1 MQFTE
6 QQRMI
11 LQTVRRIAQ
20 ERVAPRAAEIDDKD
34 EYPWDL
40 WAVFRDAELLRLA
53 IPETYGGLGAD
64 HTTICLVV
72 EELAKVSAAAAHIV
86 FTCASNITPVL
97 IGGSQALKAAL
108 LPRYAAEG
116 GLAALAITEPEA
128 GSDVAAI
135 QTTAKRVGD
144 GYVLN
149 GTKAMI
155 SNGDNATLYS
165 IFATTDPAAGR
176 RGISA
181 FVVKTGTPGLTP
193 GRHERK
199 MGMRGSVL
207 TALTLEDVRVPAEN
221 RLGQEGDGF
230 RIAVEALNSAR
241 LITAAH
247 AVGIAGGA
255 LEYARQ
261 YAKSRRQFG
270 RPIAEFQG
278 VQFLLADMATQ
289 IEAAR
294 ALTYEAT
301 RRYDTQDPEFVKFSA
316 MAKLFASDVAMQVT
330 TDAVQVLGGYGYLKD
345 HPVERMMRDAKVE
358 QIWDG
363 TNQIQRLLIGRLLT
377 RDA

>member
-1 MQFTE
+1 MQLTD

-11 LQTVRRIAQ
+11 LEMVRRMAQ
-20 ERVAPRAAEIDDKD
+20 ERVAPRAAEIDEKD

-40 WAVFRDAELLRLA
+40 WTLFRDAGLLRLV
-53 IPETYGGLGAD
+53 IPEAYGGLGAD
-64 HTTICLVV
+64 QTTVCLVV

-86 FTCASNITPVL
+86 FTCASNISPVL
-97 IGGSQALKAAL
+97 IGGSESLKGRL

-135 QTTAKRVGD
+135 QTTAKRVGEA
-144 GYVLN
+144 YVLN
-149 GTKAMI
+149 GAKAMI
-155 SNGDNATLYS
+155 SNGDNATIYS
-165 IFATTDPAAGR
+165 IFAKTDPAAGR
-176 RGISA
+176 KGISA
-181 FVVKTGTPGLTP
+181 FAVERGTPGLTA

-207 TALTLEDVRVPAEN
+207 TSLTLEDVRVPAEN
-221 RLGQEGDGF
+221 RLGEEGDGF
-230 RIAVEALNSAR
+230 RICVESLNSAR

-247 AVGIAGGA
+247 ALGIAEGA
-255 LEYARQ
+255 LEYARR
-261 YAKSRRQFG
+261 YAMSRRQFG

-278 VQFLLADMATQ
+278 IQFLLADMATQ
-289 IEAAR
+289 VEAAR
-294 ALTYEAT
+294 TLTYEAT
-301 RRYDTQDPEFVKFSA
+301 RRYDRHDPDFVKFSA
-316 MAKLFASDVAMQVT
+316 MAKLFTTDMAMQVT

-377 RDA
+377 REG

>member
-1 MQFTE
+1 MELTD
-6 QQRMI
+6 QQQMI
-11 LQTVRRIAQ
+11 LEMVRRMSQ
-20 ERVAPRAAEIDDKD
+20 ERVAPRAAEIDEKD

-40 WAVFRDAELLRLA
+40 WTLFREGGLLRLV
-53 IPETYGGLGAD
+53 IPEAYGGLGAD
-64 HTTICLVV
+64 HTTVCLLV

-86 FTCASNITPVL
+86 FTCASNISPVL
-97 IGGSQALKAAL
+97 IGGSEPLKARL

-144 GYVLN
+144 TYVLN
-149 GTKAMI
+149 GTKSMI
-155 SNGDNATLYS
+155 SNGDNATIYS
-165 IFATTDPAAGR
+165 IFAKTDPAAGR
-176 RGISA
+176 KGISA
-181 FVVKTGTPGLTP
+181 FAVEGGTAGLTP

-207 TALTLEDVRVPAEN
+207 TSLTLEEVRVPAGN
-221 RLGQEGDGF
+221 RLGEEGDGF
-230 RIAVEALNSAR
+230 RICVESLNSAR

-247 AVGIAGGA
+247 ALGIAEGA
-255 LEYARQ
+255 LEYARR
-261 YAKSRRQFG
+261 YAMNRRQFG

-278 VQFLLADMATQ
+278 IQFLLADMATQ

-294 ALTYEAT
+294 SLTYEAT
-301 RRYDTQDPEFVKFSA
+301 RRYDRQDPDFVKFSA
-316 MAKLFASDVAMQVT
+316 MAKLFSTDVAMQVT

-377 RDA
+377 KEG

>member
-1 MQFTE
+1 MELTD
-6 QQRMI
+6 QQHMI
-11 LQTVRRIAQ
+11 LEMVRRMAQ
-20 ERVAPRAAEIDDKD
+20 ERVAPRAAEIDEKD

-40 WAVFRDAELLRLA
+40 WTLFRDAGLLRLV
-53 IPETYGGLGAD
+53 IPEAYGGLGAD
-64 HTTICLVV
+64 HTTVCLVV

-86 FTCASNITPVL
+86 FTCASNISPVL
-97 IGGSQALKAAL
+97 IGGSESLKARL
-108 LPRYAAEG
+108 FPRYAAEG

-144 GYVLN
+144 AYVLT

-155 SNGDNATLYS
+155 SNGDNATIYS
-165 IFATTDPAAGR
+165 IFAKTEPAAGR
-176 RGISA
+176 KGISA
-181 FVVKTGTPGLTP
+181 FAVEGGTPGLTP

-207 TALTLEDVRVPAEN
+207 TSLTLEDVRVPVGN
-221 RLGQEGDGF
+221 RLGEEGDGF
-230 RIAVEALNSAR
+230 RICVESLNSAR

-247 AVGIAGGA
+247 ALGIAEGA
-255 LEYARQ
+255 LEYARR
-261 YAKSRRQFG
+261 YAMTRRQFG

-294 ALTYEAT
+294 TLTYEAT
-301 RRYDTQDPEFVKFSA
+301 RRYDRHDPDFVKYSA
-316 MAKLFASDVAMQVT
+316 MAKLFTTDMAMQVT

-363 TNQIQRLLIGRLLT
+363 TNQIQRLVIGRLLT
-377 RDA
+377 KEN

>member
-1 MQFTE
+1 MDLTD
-6 QQRMI
+6 QQQMI
-11 LQTVRRIAQ
+11 LETVRRMAQ
-20 ERVAPRAAEIDDKD
+20 ERVAPRAAEIDEKD

-40 WAVFRDAELLRLA
+40 WTLFRDAGLLRLV
-53 IPETYGGLGAD
+53 IPEAYGGLGAD

-86 FTCASNITPVL
+86 FTCASNISPVL
-97 IGGSQALKAAL
+97 IGGSESLKARL
-108 LPRYAAEG
+108 LFRYAAEG

-128 GSDVAAI
+128 GSDVAAM
-135 QTTAKRVGD
+135 QTMAKRVGD
-144 GYVLN
+144 AYVLN

-155 SNGDNATLYS
+155 SNGDNATIYS
-165 IFATTDPAAGR
+165 IFAKTDPDAGR

-181 FVVKTGTPGLTP
+181 FAVEAGTAGLSP

-207 TALTLEDVRVPAEN
+207 TSLTLEDVRVPVEN
-221 RLGQEGDGF
+221 RLGEEGEGF
-230 RIAVEALNSAR
+230 RICVESLNSAR

-247 AVGIAGGA
+247 ALGIAEGA
-255 LEYARQ
+255 LDYARR
-261 YAKSRRQFG
+261 YAMTRRQFG

-278 VQFLLADMATQ
+278 VQFLLADMATEV
-289 IEAAR
+289 EAAR

-301 RRYDTQDPEFVKFSA
+301 RRYDRRDPDFVKFSA
-316 MAKLFASDVAMQVT
+316 MAKLFTTDMAMQVT

-377 RDA
+377 KES

>member
-1 MQFTE
+1 MELTD
-6 QQRMI
+6 QQQMI
-11 LQTVRRIAQ
+11 LEMVRRMAQ
-20 ERVAPRAAEIDDKD
+20 EKVAPRAAEIDEKD

-40 WAVFRDAELLRLA
+40 WSLFRDAGLLRLV
-53 IPETYGGLGAD
+53 IPEAYGGLGAD

-72 EELAKVSAAAAHIV
+72 EELAKVSAAGAHIV
-86 FTCASNITPVL
+86 FTCASNISPVL
-97 IGGSQALKAAL
+97 IGGSESLKNRL

-128 GSDVAAI
+128 GSDVAAM
-135 QTTAKRVGD
+135 QTVAKRVGD
-144 GYVLN
+144 AYVLN

-155 SNGDNATLYS
+155 SNGDNATIYS
-165 IFATTDPAAGR
+165 IFAKTDPDAGR
-176 RGISA
+176 RGITA
-181 FVVKTGTPGLTP
+181 FAVEAGTAGLAP

-207 TALTLEDVRVPAEN
+207 TSLTLEDVRVPAEN
-221 RLGQEGDGF
+221 RLGEEGDGF
-230 RIAVEALNSAR
+230 RICVESLNSAR

-247 AVGIAGGA
+247 ALGIAGGA
-255 LEYARQ
+255 LDYARR
-261 YAKSRRQFG
+261 YAMARRQFG

-278 VQFLLADMATQ
+278 VQFLLADMATEV
-289 IEAAR
+289 EAAR

-301 RRYDTQDPEFVKFSA
+301 RRYDRQDPDFVKFSA
-316 MAKLFASDVAMQVT
+316 MAKLFTTDMAMRVT

-377 RDA
+377 KEG

>member
-1 MQFTE
+1 MELTD
-6 QQRMI
+6 QQQMI
-11 LQTVRRIAQ
+11 LEMVRRMAQ
-20 ERVAPRAAEIDDKD
+20 ERVAPRAAEIDEKD

-40 WAVFRDAELLRLA
+40 WTLFREGGLLRLV
-53 IPETYGGLGAD
+53 IPEAYGGLGAD
-64 HTTICLVV
+64 HTTVCLVV

-86 FTCASNITPVL
+86 FTCASNISPVL
-97 IGGSQALKAAL
+97 IGGSEPLMARL

-144 GYVLN
+144 TYVLN
-149 GTKAMI
+149 GTKSMI
-155 SNGDNATLYS
+155 SNGDNATIYS
-165 IFATTDPAAGR
+165 IFAKTDPAAGR
-176 RGISA
+176 KGISA
-181 FVVKTGTPGLTP
+181 FAVEGRTPGLTP

-207 TALTLEDVRVPAEN
+207 TSLTLEEVRVPAGN
-221 RLGQEGDGF
+221 RLGEEGDGF
-230 RIAVEALNSAR
+230 RICVESLNSAR

-247 AVGIAGGA
+247 ALGIAEGA
-255 LEYARQ
+255 LEYARR
-261 YAKSRRQFG
+261 YAMNRRQFG

-278 VQFLLADMATQ
+278 IQFLLADMATQ
-289 IEAAR
+289 VEAAR
-294 ALTYEAT
+294 SLTYEAT
-301 RRYDTQDPEFVKFSA
+301 RRYDRQDPDFVKFSA
-316 MAKLFASDVAMQVT
+316 MAKLFTTDMAMQVT

-377 RDA
+377 KDG

>member
-1 MQFTE
+1 MELTD
-6 QQRMI
+6 QQQMT
-11 LQTVRRIAQ
+11 LEMVRRMAQ
-20 ERVAPRAAEIDDKD
+20 ERVAPRAAEIDEKD

-40 WAVFRDAELLRLA
+40 WALFRDAGLLRLV
-53 IPETYGGLGAD
+53 IPEAYGGLGAD
-64 HTTICLVV
+64 HATVCLVV

-86 FTCASNITPVL
+86 FTCASNISPVL
-97 IGGSQALKAAL
+97 IGGSEPLKARL

-144 GYVLN
+144 SYVLN

-155 SNGDNATLYS
+155 SNGDNATIYS
-165 IFATTDPAAGR
+165 IFAKTDPAAGR
-176 RGISA
+176 KGISA
-181 FVVKTGTPGLTP
+181 FAVEGGTPGLTP

-207 TALTLEDVRVPAEN
+207 TSLTLEDVRVPAGN
-221 RLGQEGDGF
+221 RLGEEGDGF
-230 RIAVEALNSAR
+230 RICVESLNSAR

-247 AVGIAGGA
+247 ALGIAEGA
-255 LEYARQ
+255 LEYARR
-261 YAKSRRQFG
+261 YAMNRRQFG

-278 VQFLLADMATQ
+278 IQFLLADMATQ
-289 IEAAR
+289 VEAAR
-294 ALTYEAT
+294 TLTYEAT
-301 RRYDTQDPEFVKFSA
+301 RRYDRQDPDFVKFSA
-316 MAKLFASDVAMQVT
+316 MAKLFSTDMAMQVT

-377 RDA
+377 KDG

>member
-1 MQFTE
+1 MELTDQQQMILETV
-6 QQRMI
+6 QRM
-11 LQTVRRIAQ
+11 AQ

-40 WAVFRDAELLRLA
+40 WTLFRDAGLLRLV
-53 IPETYGGLGAD
+53 IPEAYGGLGAD

-86 FTCASNITPVL
+86 FTCASNISPVL
-97 IGGSQALKAAL
+97 IGGSEPLKARL

-144 GYVLN
+144 TYVLN
-149 GTKAMI
+149 GTKSMI
-155 SNGDNATLYS
+155 SNGDNATIYS
-165 IFATTDPAAGR
+165 IFAKTDPAAGR
-176 RGISA
+176 KGISA
-181 FVVKTGTPGLTP
+181 FAVEGGTAGLTP

-207 TALTLEDVRVPAEN
+207 TSLTLEEVRVPAGN
-221 RLGQEGDGF
+221 RLGEEGDGF
-230 RIAVEALNSAR
+230 RICVESLNSAR

-247 AVGIAGGA
+247 ALGIAEGA
-255 LEYARQ
+255 LEYARR
-261 YAKSRRQFG
+261 YAMNRRQFG

-278 VQFLLADMATQ
+278 IQFLLADMATQ
-289 IEAAR
+289 VEAAR
-294 ALTYEAT
+294 SLTYEAT
-301 RRYDTQDPEFVKFSA
+301 RRYDRQDPDFVKFSA
-316 MAKLFASDVAMQVT
+316 MAKLFSTDVAMQVT

-377 RDA
+377 KEG

>member
-1 MQFTE
+1 MQLTE

-20 ERVAPRAAEIDDKD
+20 EQVAPRAAEIDEKD

-40 WAVFRDAELLRLA
+40 WAVFRDAVLLRLA

-97 IGGSQALKAAL
+97 IGGSEALKASL
-108 LPRYAAEG
+108 LPRYAGEG

-155 SNGDNATLYS
+155 SNGDNASLYS
-165 IFATTDPAAGR
+165 IFAATDPAAGR

-230 RIAVEALNSAR
+230 RIAVESLNSAR

-301 RRYDTQDPEFVKFSA
+301 RRYDTQDPEFVRFSA

>member
-1 MQFTE
+1 ME
-6 QQRMI
+6 LSDQQQMI
-11 LQTVRRIAQ
+11 LEMVRRMAE
-20 ERVAPRAAEIDDKD
+20 ERVAPRAAEIDEKD

-40 WAVFRDAELLRLA
+40 WTLFRDAGLLRLV
-53 IPETYGGLGAD
+53 IPEAYGGLGAD
-64 HTTICLVV
+64 HTTVCLVV

-86 FTCASNITPVL
+86 FTCASNISPVL
-97 IGGSQALKAAL
+97 IGGSESLKARL

-135 QTTAKRVGD
+135 QTSAKRMGD
-144 GYVLN
+144 TYVLN

-155 SNGDNATLYS
+155 SNGDNATIYS
-165 IFATTDPAAGR
+165 IFAKTDPAPGR
-176 RGISA
+176 KGISA
-181 FVVKTGTPGLTP
+181 FALERGTPGLTP

-207 TALTLEDVRVPAEN
+207 TSLTLEDVRVPAGN
-221 RLGQEGDGF
+221 RLGEEGDGF
-230 RIAVEALNSAR
+230 RICVESLNSAR

-247 AVGIAGGA
+247 ALGIAEGA
-255 LEYARQ
+255 LDYARR
-261 YAKSRRQFG
+261 YAMTRRQFG

-278 VQFLLADMATQ
+278 VQFLLADMATHV
-289 IEAAR
+289 EAAR

-301 RRYDTQDPEFVKFSA
+301 RRYDRRDPDFVRFSA
-316 MAKLFASDVAMQVT
+316 MAKLFTTDVAMQVT

-377 RDA
+377 KEG

>member
-1 MQFTE
+1 MELTD
-6 QQRMI
+6 QQHMI
-11 LQTVRRIAQ
+11 LEMVRRMAQ
-20 ERVAPRAAEIDDKD
+20 ERVAPRAAEIDEKD

-40 WAVFRDAELLRLA
+40 WTLFRDAGLLRLV
-53 IPETYGGLGAD
+53 IPEAYGGLGAD
-64 HTTICLVV
+64 HTTVCLVV

-86 FTCASNITPVL
+86 FTCASNISPVL
-97 IGGSQALKAAL
+97 IGGSESLKARL
-108 LPRYAAEG
+108 FPRYAAEG

-144 GYVLN
+144 AYVLT

-155 SNGDNATLYS
+155 SNGDNATIYS
-165 IFATTDPAAGR
+165 IFAKTEPAAGR
-176 RGISA
+176 KGISA
-181 FVVKTGTPGLTP
+181 FAVEGGTPGLTP

-207 TALTLEDVRVPAEN
+207 TSLTLEDVRVPVEN
-221 RLGQEGDGF
+221 RLGEEGDGF
-230 RIAVEALNSAR
+230 RICVESLNSAR

-247 AVGIAGGA
+247 ALGIAEGA
-255 LEYARQ
+255 LEYARR
-261 YAKSRRQFG
+261 YAMTRRQFG

-294 ALTYEAT
+294 TLTYEAT
-301 RRYDTQDPEFVKFSA
+301 RRYDRHDPDFVKFSA
-316 MAKLFASDVAMQVT
+316 MAKLFTTDMAMQVT

-363 TNQIQRLLIGRLLT
+363 TNQIQRLVIGRLLT
-377 RDA
+377 KGG